1 MFTHVKEISLRA
13 LLEHVISIP
22 ASCPK
27 ILLDADL
34 IIDTSIKGSLLS
46 DQSLGENKSAHGSL
60 AHDFLFIS

>member
-1 MFTHVKEISLRA
+1 LRA
-13 LLEHVISIP
+13 LLERVISIP

-46 DQSLGENKSAHGSL
+46 RPIPRGKQEYIWEFAT
-60 AHDFLFIS
+60 